1 MVNVGSS
8 SSSSSSSSLNHA
20 FVLIIISP
28 LLYFLFFAPC
38 TVYAVPTAS
47 PAQRMMRMRT
57 MMMVEEKEKALIIG
71 EKTRLGS
78 TPPTCHNKC
87 NQCHPCWAVQV
98 PTLPS
103 HDGEELNHRRRQ
115 DRRNKNNG
123 RKFVAEFYDDVDFGR
138 YGSGSGGNRY
148 SNYKPLGW
156 QCLCR
161 EQFFNP

>member
-1 MVNVGSS
+1 MVNTASC
-8 SSSSSSSSLNHA
+8 SSSSLHHV
-20 FVLIIISP
+20 FVLIIIS
-28 LLYFLFFAPC
+28 LLLCFLFFGPC
-38 TVYAVPTAS
+38 TVSAVLTAS

-103 HDGEELNHRRRQ
+103 HDREELNRRQ
-115 DRRNKNNG
+115 EDHSKING
-123 RKFVAEFYDDVDFGR
+123 RKFVSEFYDDVDFAR
-138 YGSGSGGNRY
+138 YGSGGGSNRY